1 MNIIVKLREAERTEA
16 VNPLEDP
23 RGLLADWLI
32 DEAELCFAP
41 EAYNEIDRDENLQR
55 AEKTRNFLTSFT
67 QLQVDIEEQKK
78 L

>member
-55 AEKTRNFLTSFT
+55 AEKTRNFLTSLLNYRLT
-67 QLQVDIEEQKK
+67 LRNRKK

>member
-1 MNIIVKLREAERTEA
+1 M
-16 VNPLEDP
+16 
-23 RGLLADWLI
+23 LADWLI

-78 L
+78 VVMDLESIIGGTSENDISDR